1 MKFFSKVRKKLYII
15 KGSGKGGRRALEIL
29 GKTGLRE

>member
-1 MKFFSKVRKKLYII
+1 MKLFSNMRKKLYII

-29 GKTGLRE
+29 GKTVLRE